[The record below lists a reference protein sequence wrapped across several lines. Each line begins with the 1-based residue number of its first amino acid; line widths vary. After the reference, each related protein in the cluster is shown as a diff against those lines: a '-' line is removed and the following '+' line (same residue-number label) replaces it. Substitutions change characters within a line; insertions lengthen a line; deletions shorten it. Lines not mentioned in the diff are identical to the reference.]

1 MILLFKRS
9 IFPFLLLSIGLVGL
23 YLLSFTNWFQIHKIW
38 ILEDFQL
45 YIIFSAWLIS
55 SCYYFYEVQKK
66 TLFEKSLVVIPS
78 ERDIEEKDA
87 QIKFLISEF
96 NFEKFEH
103 EYGIFYSRESMNGS
117 RQNIV
122 IDFDET
128 EYVIYV
134 NLNWLDYLAGRDI
147 LKQFENRLK

>member
-9 IFPFLLLSIGLVGL
+9 IFPILLLSIGLVGL
-23 YLLSFTNWFQIHKIW
+23 YLLSYTNWFQIHKIW

-66 TLFEKSLVVIPS
+66 TLFEKSFVIIPS
-78 ERDIEEKDA
+78 ETVIEEKDA
-87 QIKFLISEF
+87 QIKVLVNQF
-96 NFEKFEH
+96 NFEKVEH
-103 EYGIFYSRESMNGS
+103 EYGIFYFRESMNRS
-117 RQNIV
+117 RQIIV
-122 IDFDET
+122 IDFNET

-134 NLNWLDYLAGRDI
+134 NLDWLDYLAGRDI
-147 LKQFENRLK
+147 LKQFEKRLK

>member
-9 IFPFLLLSIGLVGL
+9 IFPFLLLSTGLVGL

-66 TLFEKSLVVIPS
+66 TLFEQSFVIIPS
-78 ERDIEEKDA
+78 ETVIEEKDER
-87 QIKFLISEF
+87 IKLLINEF
-96 NFEKFEH
+96 NFDKFED
-103 EYGIFYSRESMNGS
+103 EYGIIYSRESMNGS
-117 RQNIV
+117 RQNLV
-122 IDFDET
+122 IDFNES
-128 EYVIYV
+128 EYIIYV

-147 LKQFENRLK
+147 LKQFEKRLK